1 MSVQQITLA
10 LALRNVSQAEKL
22 LLIVLA
28 NYADEDGRCWPSQ
41 KRLGEDA
48 GMSDRS
54 VRTALV
60 KLEEAGLIVRE
71 RRNRRDGSR
80 GTDMIELHLERAND
94 QRKNLPAEK
103 SSSGKSCTDY
113 RKNLHEL
120 PENISG
126 LTTFE
131 PTIEPSIEPSKARTR
146 YPEGF
151 EAVWKAYP
159 HTQGRSSK
167 PESLKVWTKLPAEER
182 AGLMGAIRQ
191 FTPRV
196 EKICGGCGAPDM
208 AVWLRQGKH
217 LAWIEAEAARPSAVT
232 FAGPA
237 EVRRIVVEAKGE
249 GFASAYLDHCRW
261 DDGPRRLLAKTDTAA
276 TTLGREVGRV
286 LQEQGVTIGRLS

>member
-131 PTIEPSIEPSKARTR
+131 PTIEPSIEPSNNARASA
-146 YPEGF
+146 F
-151 EAVWKAYP
+151 ERFWRAYP
-159 HTQGRSSK
+159 SK
-167 PESLKVWTKLPAEER
+167 VGKRAAQAAFAKAAQRAPPDQIIAGVQTALAECDQWRRGFIPNPTTWLNQDRWTDEHAPPPVSDKLAQRHENYRR
-182 AGLMGAIRQ
+182 AFAGASAA
-191 FTPRV
+191 FD
-196 EKICGGCGAPDM
+196 APDDY
-208 AVWLRQGKH
+208 R
-217 LAWIEAEAARPSAVT
+217 
-232 FAGPA
+232 
-237 EVRRIVVEAKGE
+237 
-249 GFASAYLDHCRW
+249 
-261 DDGPRRLLAKTDTAA
+261 
-276 TTLGREVGRV
+276 
-286 LQEQGVTIGRLS
+286 

>member
-10 LALRNVSQAEKL
+10 LSLRNVSQAEKL

-54 VRTALV
+54 VRTAFV

-131 PTIEPSIEPSKARTR
+131 PTIEPSIEPSEKRAGEIDAAFDR
-146 YPEGF
+146 F
-151 EAVWKAYP
+151 WAAYP
-159 HTQGRSSK
+159 SKLDKVYARKVFPKALKKTSLDRMLMAIDHARQHSPAWRDNVFLHPSTWLNKERWNDEFRTQEPFSAKGRQR
-167 PESLKVWTKLPAEER
+167 LDNFGR
-182 AGLMGAIRQ
+182 A
-191 FTPRV
+191 
-196 EKICGGCGAPDM
+196 
-208 AVWLRQGKH
+208 
-217 LAWIEAEAARPSAVT
+217 
-232 FAGPA
+232 FAG
-237 EVRRIVVEAKGE
+237 
-249 GFASAYLDHCRW
+249 ASAAFDPP
-261 DDGPRRLLAKTDTAA
+261 DDYR
-276 TTLGREVGRV
+276 
-286 LQEQGVTIGRLS
+286 